1 MNKKKTKAERKAKNI
16 LKSKRIR
23 FREQQKRHEKNVKL
37 GRVGGR
43 ASYAI
48 ATNRVKQLGY
58 MDFSKPDNEACILR
72 DDMAKGL
79 REEWGGEK
87 YLQNMKENKNG

>member
-1 MNKKKTKAERKAKNI
+1 MNKKKIKAKNI
-16 LKSKRIR
+16 LKSKRVR
-23 FREQQKRHEKNVKL
+23 LREQQKRHEKNVKL

-48 ATNRVKQLGY
+48 ATNRIKKLGY
-58 MDFSKPDNEACILR
+58 TDFSKPDNEACILR